1 MDEKKIKNRLL
12 KKAAKTWGYDEIEVE
27 NSFDPIVI
35 LLINAIAS
43 ELEKLYF
50 ELDNSNSRIIDRIIN
65 IIFPEQVSG
74 VKPAT
79 TLLKAE
85 PTEQK
90 YELSLYDNFRYQ
102 YQIANIYNP
111 TEPIIKET
119 HFAPS
124 QNITLNKT
132 TLKYIAYSDKIIEYN
147 EENGKS
153 INNSLHNY
161 ENGQLWIGFE
171 NDSIDFLDR
180 LQLFFDTQ
188 TSYYKE
194 VFFHY
199 LPQAEIKYNNKKLK
213 FKAGYNN
220 TENPVDLE
228 NLTKNYIEIDQCLKE
243 ANEYYKRHFYYI
255 ELDPK
260 TDYTPEAGDPSILP
274 PNDDEDTHWIQV
286 TFNEAISNE
295 IFENLIVQA
304 NVFPIVNIKKEKS
317 TLRLSDVLNFRQLIT
332 QDHFLDVDKII
343 DDNGVQYQIHQQ
355 ETNANTAVLRKGGV
369 SRFSEEN
376 ASEAIQYILQLLKDE
391 TASFSSLGSDIIKQ
405 DIQEINKNINALY
418 QKAKEKEFLKTSNPY
433 VIIYPKNPENNALC
447 TVNFW
452 STLGDEGNNIN
463 SFTPLTV
470 DDSNFEKNAITLY
483 PTEGGRKSLNN
494 HDKVME
500 FRTALLTR
508 GKIVTMSDIKS
519 FGHSHFKQYI
529 NSIEIKKGIQKD
541 ISSKQGFSRSI
552 NIKLIHNPEE
562 ISKISKNEW
571 DYLTKSFLLK
581 LEKKSAALFPYIL
594 SDDIESW

>member
-27 NSFDPIVI
+27 NSFDPIVT

-74 VKPAT
+74 VKPAI

-90 YELSLYDNFRYQ
+90 YELSIYDNFRYQ

-132 TLKYIAYSDKIIEYN
+132 TLKFIAYSDKIIEYD

-153 INNSLHNY
+153 IKNSLQNY
-161 ENGQLWIGFE
+161 ENGKFWIGFE
-171 NDSIDFLDR
+171 NESIDFLDK

-199 LPQAEIKYNNKKLK
+199 LPQAEIKYNNKNLK
-213 FKAGYNN
+213 FKSGYNN
-220 TENPVDLE
+220 TENEVNLE

-260 TDYTPEAGDPSILP
+260 TDYAQDDGSQSIP
-274 PNDDEDTHWIQV
+274 PPHEDKDIHWIQF
-286 TFNEAISNE
+286 TFNESISNE

-332 QDHFLDVDKII
+332 QDHFLDVDKIM
-343 DDNGVQYQIHQQ
+343 DDTGVQYQIHQQ

-452 STLGDEGNNIN
+452 STLGDQGNNIN

-483 PTEGGRKSLNN
+483 PTEGGRKSLNS
-494 HDKVME
+494 HDKVKE

-508 GKIVTMSDIKS
+508 GKIVTMSDIQS
-519 FGHSHFKQYI
+519 FGYSHFKQYI
-529 NSIEIKKGIQKD
+529 NNIEIKKGIQKD

-562 ISKISKNEW
+562 ISKITKTEW

-581 LEKKSAALFPYIL
+581 LENKSAALFPYIL
-594 SDDIESW
+594 SDDIASW